1 MNSPL
6 VLERTV
12 LTLVGE
18 APPDGG
24 VTAGEVLDAAHALL
38 SDCGLTSFEVQ
49 FPTSRGKMGQMLALD
64 RARKDRRAKLPRQT
78 VSDFGV
84 YAPSGLQL
92 RPEWYAQAYVTV
104 SQNVSVIVVNDRC
117 ADANTWLRLGSLN
130 RLIAL
135 LTPQYGYVLR
145 PRDPRDPLFD
155 AMGLGGLPAFWPTS
169 DMEIEDSNRW
179 ANEALNDGA
188 HLRGRIRD
196 VYPINLLNASHL
208 NMPTPTGTFADRLR
222 AAPDLGSLEPGP
234 GGLWWWRVPEDRIV
248 AARALT
254 RQAGMLSRQRPDDQP

>member
-1 MNSPL
+1 MNSPV

-18 APPDGG
+18 APPDGR
-24 VTAGEVLDAAHALL
+24 VTAGDVLDSAHVFL
-38 SDCGLTSFEVQ
+38 SDCGLNSFEVQ
-49 FPTSRGKMGQMLALD
+49 FPTSKGKMGQMLAPD
-64 RARKDRRAKLPRQT
+64 RARRDRRSRLPRRDIST
-78 VSDFGV
+78 FGL

-117 ADANTWLRLGSLN
+117 ADAHTWLRLGSLN

-135 LTPQYGYVLR
+135 LMPQYGYVLR
-145 PRDPRDPLFD
+145 PRDPRDPLCD
-155 AMGLGGLPAFWPTS
+155 ALGVGGLPALWSISPQ
-169 DMEIEDSNRW
+169 EEDDWQLWRLEELTPRSY
-179 ANEALNDGA
+179 
-188 HLRGRIRD
+188 LRGRIRD
-196 VYPINLLNASHL
+196 VYPINLLNESHL
-208 NMPTPTGTFADRLR
+208 TMPTPTGTFADRLR